1 VTTVRPARVDDQG
14 GDRVTTD
21 ELSDRSI
28 GHLVQRLSQQTA
40 TLVRQEMRLAQVELQ
55 EKGRRAGR
63 GAGMFGGAGIVA
75 LYGAGALIAAA
86 ILLIGTAVEPWL
98 AAVIVGVVLLALA
111 GLLALLG
118 KKQVQQATPPKPER
132 AMESVQRDV
141 EHVKE
146 SARR

>member
-1 VTTVRPARVDDQG
+1 MTTVRPARVDDQG
-14 GDRVTTD
+14 GDRVRTD